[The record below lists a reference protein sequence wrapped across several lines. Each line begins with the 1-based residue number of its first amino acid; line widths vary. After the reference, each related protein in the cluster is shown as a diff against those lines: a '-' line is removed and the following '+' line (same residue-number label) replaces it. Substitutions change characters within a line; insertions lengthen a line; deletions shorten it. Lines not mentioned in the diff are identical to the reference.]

1 MTIRDLSIDER
12 TVQLIEECGECIQ
25 AAAKLIRAMHG
36 WSTPVKPI
44 EAREHLIEEIA
55 DVSVC
60 MTALH
65 TPRRGTALRCGRDH
79 HREGQPMDGADQRP
93 AERGREAQTYG
104 KGI

>member
-1 MTIRDLSIDER
+1 MNIRDLSVDER

-36 WSTPVKPI
+36 WSTPIKPI

-60 MTALH
+60 MTALGDMAPLSDVGEII
-65 TPRRGTALRCGRDH
+65 TQKAARWTERINDPETRRKMM
-79 HREGQPMDGADQRP
+79 EGA
-93 AERGREAQTYG
+93 YG
-104 KGI
+104 EE

>member
-1 MTIRDLSIDER
+1 MNIRDLSVDER

-36 WSTPVKPI
+36 WSTPIKPI

-60 MTALH
+60 MTALGDMAPLSDVGEII
-65 TPRRGTALRCGRDH
+65 TQKAARWEERINDPETRRKMM
-79 HREGQPMDGADQRP
+79 EGA
-93 AERGREAQTYG
+93 YG
-104 KGI
+104 EE

>member
-1 MTIRDLSIDER
+1 MTPRELSIDER

-36 WSTPVKPI
+36 WNTPVSQI

-60 MTALH
+60 MTVLH
-65 TPRRGTALRCGRDH
+65 DIAPLSDVCEIMPAKMQRWERRINQQEDSSDG
-79 HREGQPMDGADQRP
+79 EG
-93 AERGREAQTYG
+93 
-104 KGI
+104 